1 MCYSA
6 QITADYRKYM
16 HVYGADIDIDEF
28 VRLFWDRR
36 SGSKSKI
43 PKAMEAPFLVPQNDA
58 ENRIKESITEFSA
71 EQTAKLEQDLFKQR
85 TRLAD
90 AERTLLTKTTK
101 AATESKRIAT
111 DKIDWIRG
119 KLEDFSRTELK
130 DRDSRIFP
138 GQYAPVMVVEDGHLV
153 VKPMRYQCRPAGKP
167 AFYDTKYPGTYN
179 ARRDS
184 LEGFWKGLFG
194 YTHGLMLVSAF
205 YENVPRHRMEG
216 RELVE
221 GEKEENVVLE
231 FKPKPPQ
238 DMLIACLWSKWTGR
252 DEPDLLS
259 FAAVT
264 DDPPAKIALAGH
276 DRCIVPIK
284 PENINAWLN
293 PDPADLAA
301 QYAILD
307 DRHQPYYEYRLAA

>member
-6 QITADYRKYM
+6 QITADYRKYV

-43 PKAMEAPFLVPQNDA
+43 PKAMEAPFLTPQNDV
-58 ENRIKESITEFSA
+58 ENRIKESITAFSA

-179 ARRDS
+179 ARRDN

-252 DEPDLLS
+252 DEPDL
-259 FAAVT
+259 F
-264 DDPPAKIALAGH
+264 
-276 DRCIVPIK
+276 
-284 PENINAWLN
+284 
-293 PDPADLAA
+293 
-301 QYAILD
+301 
-307 DRHQPYYEYRLAA
+307 RLRP